1 MLAED
6 RMSQPRP
13 ARKASL
19 ATSFSSVLQD
29 LRYAGRSLAGQPSFT
44 AMALIA
50 LVLGIGLNTSVFT
63 VINSLLSR
71 PWDVPEPARVV
82 SVHDVQWF
90 GLAAP
95 AARYLDEN
103 SGTVE
108 GVVASRAYRAEQG
121 GDQPNAVSRAA
132 FVTANFFEVLHL
144 GMALGRGFSAGD
156 DIVGAPSTV
165 GVISHALWLHDF
177 AASPDVLGATVRLEG
192 VPFTV
197 IGVAAESFG
206 GTDADRTDL
215 WVPLA
220 SYPVVRANDPAAA
233 TLLTDPNRCCVDVAA
248 RLAADVSRSE
258 AQAELA
264 TLFRQFSA
272 VMPRDGDFARP
283 PGEIQLTGT
292 ALLEHPVRRRLLGPT
307 LAVVVAAFGSI
318 LLLACAN
325 VSNLL
330 LARGALR
337 RREIAVRSA
346 LGAGRWR
353 VIRQLLTES
362 LLLAGLASA
371 AGLLLAAVLPG
382 VVLQLAGDVL
392 PDNVSVSPDLRV
404 LAFAVVVALVS
415 TLAFGLVPALRS
427 TGSNAS
433 DALKQQSGQVSPRAR
448 LRGVLLGAQVAIS
461 VLLLLAAALLVRG
474 VDRARSLDVGFDTA
488 GVTALRVTLPPNT
501 YDLAREAAFY
511 EEIVAS
517 LGASGVPAAASM
529 LLPLGERWEN
539 TGFGVQ
545 CATDRIVTQ
554 RVSPGFFDV
563 LRIPIVAGSTLRA
576 PGAGP
581 PSMVVDESL
590 ARACW
595 GDRNPIGENV
605 TILGRVH
612 EVVGV
617 ARDAQLQRVGLV
629 QPTYYAP
636 FVPDGNLVSGPA
648 FVLVPAELAAVA
660 AGVVRRLDS
669 RVSAEPIP
677 LSEQVER
684 SLGTSTHVARIAGAL
699 GVLALVLATVGVY
712 GVISYSV
719 ERQRREIGVRM
730 AFGARPRQIIAL
742 IVRVNV
748 VAVAVGLIVGLALA
762 AAASQVLRSQLYG
775 LSPLD
780 PVAYL
785 AVLGLLALAALA
797 ASVFPARRAARTDPV
812 TALHED

>member
-1 MLAED
+1 VW
-6 RMSQPRP
+6 
-13 ARKASL
+13 
-19 ATSFSSVLQD
+19 FGSVLQD
-29 LRYAGRSLAGQPSFT
+29 LRYAWRSLAGHASFT
-44 AMALIA
+44 AMALTA

-63 VINSLLSR
+63 VINSLLTR
-71 PWDVPEPARVV
+71 PWDVPEPGRVV
-82 SVHDVQWF
+82 SVHDLQSF
-90 GLAAP
+90 GLAAT

-103 SGTVE
+103 SRAVE
-108 GVVASRAYRAEQG
+108 GVLASRIYRAEQG
-121 GDQPNAVSRAA
+121 ADQPGAVSRAA
-132 FVTANFFEVLHL
+132 FVTANFFEVLHV
-144 GMALGRGFSAGD
+144 GMALGRGFLPD
-156 DIVGAPSTV
+156 DDVTGTPVTV
-165 GVISHALWLHDF
+165 GVISHALWVRNYE
-177 AASPDVLGATVRLEG
+177 ASPDVVGATVRLDG

-197 IGVAAESFG
+197 IGVAAESFS
-206 GTDADRTDL
+206 GTDAERTDL

-233 TLLTDPNRCCVDVAA
+233 TLLTDPKRCCVDVAA
-248 RLAADVSRSE
+248 RLAAGVSRSE

-264 TLFRQFSA
+264 TLFRRYSTA
-272 VMPRDGDFARP
+272 IPRDGDFARP

-292 ALLEHPVRRRLLGPT
+292 AILDHPVRRRLLGPT

-318 LLLACAN
+318 LVLACAN

-330 LARGALR
+330 LARGTLR

-362 LLLAGLASA
+362 LLLAGLAAA
-371 AGLLLAAVLPG
+371 AGLLLATVLPG
-382 VVLQLAGDVL
+382 VVLRLAGNVM
-392 PDNVSVSPDLRV
+392 PDNVRLSPDLRV
-404 LAFAVVVALVS
+404 LAFAILVS
-415 TLAFGLVPALRS
+415 LVSALAFGMLPALRS
-427 TGSNAS
+427 TGANAN

-461 VLLLLAAALLVRG
+461 VLLLLAAALLLRG
-474 VDRARSLDVGFDTA
+474 VDRARSLDPGFDTA
-488 GVTALRVTLPPNT
+488 GVSALRVTLPPNT
-501 YDLAREAAFY
+501 YDLAREEAFY
-511 EEIVAS
+511 EELVAS
-517 LGASGVPAAASM
+517 LEASGTPAAVSM

-545 CATDRIVTQ
+545 CNTDRIVTQ
-554 RVSPGFFDV
+554 RVSRGFFDV
-563 LRIPIVAGSTLRA
+563 LRIPIVTGTTLRA
-576 PGAGP
+576 PGTGR

-595 GDRNPIGENV
+595 GDRNPIGESV

-648 FVLVPAELAAVA
+648 FVLVPSESVA
-660 AGVVRRLDS
+660 ATVATIRRLDS
-669 RVSAEPIP
+669 RAAAEPIP
-677 LSEQVER
+677 LSEQAQR
-684 SLGTSTHVARIAGAL
+684 SLGLSTNVARIAGAL
-699 GVLALVLATVGVY
+699 GLLALVLATVGVY

-730 AFGARPRQIIAL
+730 TLGARPRQIVAM

-748 VAVAVGLIVGLALA
+748 VAVAVGLIVGVVLA
-762 AAASQVLRSQLYG
+762 AAASQILRSQLYG

-785 AVLGLLALAALA
+785 AVLCLLALAALA
-797 ASVFPARRAARTDPV
+797 ASVFPACRAARTDPV